1 MSIPT
6 APVDISADNVGFDI
20 FTLVVFCSSVMKK
33 NASYLAELV
42 VVIALFKALKMI
54 QHRLID
60 DLIMSYRQVEESNLY
75 ILFDFYLYQG

>member
-1 MSIPT
+1 
-6 APVDISADNVGFDI
+6 
-20 FTLVVFCSSVMKK
+20 MKK